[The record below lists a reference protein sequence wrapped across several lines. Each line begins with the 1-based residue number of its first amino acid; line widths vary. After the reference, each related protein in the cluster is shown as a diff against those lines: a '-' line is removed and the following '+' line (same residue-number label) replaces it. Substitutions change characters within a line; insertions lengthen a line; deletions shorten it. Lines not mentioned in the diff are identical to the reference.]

1 MFYYYFY
8 PQFFN
13 NFTPRYDIIIVT
25 KNMKDALILQD
36 KKYISAKRAAVIFG
50 YSSDYVGQL
59 CREGKIE
66 CTMVGRSWF
75 VSEES
80 VLKHKVSSSDAKISS
95 DDSVKI
101 VSVPV
106 KANVDSIFSGTTES
120 LLSSGKSIKD
130 FVLEPTSV
138 SNSKSSIDSLPL
150 SATNVLSTLSQASTL
165 PKPSTNLIR
174 TQENVIRDFPKQSK
188 SIASNIVIRR
198 KENNKF
204 DLSLVLILLLLSVV
218 LLGKNFISYFPYS
231 SNEIVAT
238 VLNGVVV
245 APSVS
250 TSLEN
255 ESIKNDLRN
264 PFSDEVTIKPDE
276 SGTSGVIVPVFKES
290 KGDDFLYVMV
300 PVKESKKDENK

>member
-1 MFYYYFY
+1 
-8 PQFFN
+8 
-13 NFTPRYDIIIVT
+13 
-25 KNMKDALILQD
+25 MKDALILQD

-80 VLKHKVSSSDAKISS
+80 VLKHKVASSDARVASE
-95 DDSVKI
+95 DSVKI

-106 KANVDSIFSGTTES
+106 PVQQSTPAISSSTTES
-120 LLSSGKSIKD
+120 FLGSSKSIKD
-130 FVLEPTSV
+130 FISDEQTQFSKPISYQSPNVTKDIITEKSDDAVVVPKVSVPSPIQLDTTSDVEHKITKSPIV
-138 SNSKSSIDSLPL
+138 SK
-150 SATNVLSTLSQASTL
+150 
-165 PKPSTNLIR
+165 K
-174 TQENVIRDFPKQSK
+174 K
-188 SIASNIVIRR
+188 
-198 KENNKF
+198 NNKF
-204 DLSLVLILLLLSVV
+204 DLSLVIILLLLSAV
-218 LLGKNFISYFPYS
+218 LFSKNFISYFPYS
-231 SNEIVAT
+231 SKDIVAT

-245 APSVS
+245 APSS
-250 TSLEN
+250 TSSLED

-264 PFSDEVTIKPDE
+264 PFSDEVTIKPDS

-300 PVKESKKDENK
+300 PVKDSKKDENK

>member
-1 MFYYYFY
+1 
-8 PQFFN
+8 
-13 NFTPRYDIIIVT
+13 
-25 KNMKDALILQD
+25 MKDALILQD

-80 VLKHKVSSSDAKISS
+80 VLKHKVSSSDSKISS

-106 KANVDSIFSGTTES
+106 EPQVPVIPSSTTES
-120 LLSSGKSIKD
+120 FLGPNKTVRD
-130 FVLEPTSV
+130 FISEPEPVLNPVYSV
-138 SNSKSSIDSLPL
+138 ST
-150 SATNVLSTLSQASTL
+150 TNVLSALSGISAISID
-165 PKPSTNLIR
+165 KEIEKVER
-174 TQENVIRDFPKQSK
+174 KQSENIKIKTPEPPKVVESNTVLKKK
-188 SIASNIVIRR
+188 SNV
-198 KENNKF
+198 F
-204 DLSLVLILLLLSVV
+204 DLSLVLILLLLSAI
-218 LLGKNFISYFPYS
+218 LFGKNFISYFPYS
-231 SNEIVAT
+231 SKDIVAT

-245 APSVS
+245 APSS
-250 TSLEN
+250 TSSLED

-264 PFSDEVTIKPDE
+264 PFSDEVTIKPDS

-290 KGDDFLYVMV
+290 NGDDFLYVMV
-300 PVKESKKDENK
+300 PVKDLKKDENK